1 MSRTE
6 RTKMLKNYSGQR
18 LLWVFQPC
26 LCRGSSDGQST
37 LLILIGDRNNCQ
49 KRLFGSVE
57 QSIMAPSGCNPLTL
71 VVPFFS
77 HLALMADVSTYS
89 VKYLNVYEMDWLKSL
104 ARHVAR
110 AVTVSR
116 WCSPMTMPWPSLHAT
131 MRFTVLIFTCWLVC
145 HTKTTMNIHDL
156 WVSAQNRTH
165 LLLVQTWM
173 NGEIQECLDLN
184 EKDKVVFL
192 STIWLELKLWW
203 SSYGWFKA

>member
-116 WCSPMTMPWPSLHAT
+116 WCSPMTMPRPSLHAT